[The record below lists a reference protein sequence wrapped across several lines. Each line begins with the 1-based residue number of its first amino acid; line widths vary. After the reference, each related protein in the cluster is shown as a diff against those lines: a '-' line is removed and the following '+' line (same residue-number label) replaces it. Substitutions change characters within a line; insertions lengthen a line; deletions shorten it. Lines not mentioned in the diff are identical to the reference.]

1 MSARVPS
8 ELLVTSLTAPTPAAP
23 PPVAGEP
30 EAAAGG
36 GGRANSPGCV
46 VAQDLYYREARSYS
60 VWSVLTWTLG
70 AATVVFAIFVLF
82 FLLSLLT
89 QTSDTVDKAV
99 KVVGTIGSAAATLIG
114 GAAWKFVFDQLK
126 DQRGAVTDAEKTV
139 GTECGAEKQK
149 QAKDEVAKSRHKP
162 LGV

>member
-8 ELLVTSLTAPTPAAP
+8 ELLVTSLTAPPLAAP

-30 EAAAGG
+30 KAAAGG
-36 GGRANSPGCV
+36 DGRANSPGCV

-89 QTSDTVDKAV
+89 QTSDAVDKAV
-99 KVVGTIGSAAATLIG
+99 KVVGTVGSAAATFIG
-114 GAAWKFVFDQLK
+114 GVAWKFVFEQLK
-126 DQRGAVTDAEKTV
+126 DQRLAVTDAGTTV
-139 GTECGAEKQK
+139 GKECGSVTEKH
-149 QAKDEVAKSRHKP
+149 AKDEVTKARHKP